1 LITAEVVNPST
12 RVKDL
17 AEVFASTAVY
27 PEEMAFTYLQAGLLS
42 ELGEALNVAKKV
54 LRGDA
59 SLKEYLPR
67 IIDEYGDVIWYA
79 VSLCSWANVIDD
91 STTLY
96 DCEREAD
103 AYAGFLS
110 TGEGQIDDQFFVDG
124 MVEMSK
130 DLISTAEEANGA
142 STLRVLAEIGVHLS
156 HYYGRDVGL
165 SIVSRKVAEKL
176 AARKERGVLKGDGD
190 NR

>member
-1 LITAEVVNPST
+1 MMDCAKVNPTTTVKELAGIFST
-12 RVKDL
+12 
-17 AEVFASTAVY
+17 TAVF
-27 PEEMAFTYLQAGLLS
+27 PKEVAFTYLQAGIMS

-59 SLKEYLPR
+59 TLKDYLPR
-67 IIDEYGDVIWYA
+67 IIDEYGDVVWYA
-79 VSLCSWANVIDD
+79 VSLCSWANVLDD

-103 AYAGFLS
+103 AYAGFLA
-110 TGEGQIDDQFFVDG
+110 TGEGRIDDQFFVDG

-130 DLISTAEEANGA
+130 DLIGAAEEWNG
-142 STLRVLAEIGVHLS
+142 SQVLRVLAEIGVHLS

-165 SIVSRKVAEKL
+165 TIVSRKVSEKL

-190 NR
+190 DR

>member
-1 LITAEVVNPST
+1 MITAEAVNPST

-17 AEVFASTAVY
+17 AEVFASTAVF
-27 PEEMAFTYLQAGLLS
+27 PEEVAFTYLQAGVIS

-59 SLKEYLPR
+59 ELKDYLPR
-67 IIDEYGDVIWYA
+67 IIDEYGDVVWYA
-79 VSLCSWANVIDD
+79 VSLCSWANVLDD

-124 MVEMSK
+124 LIEMSK
-130 DLISTAEEANGA
+130 DLISTTEEWNG
-142 STLRVLAEIGVHLS
+142 SQTLRVLAEFGVHLS
-156 HYYGRDVGL
+156 HYYGKDVGL
-165 SIVSRKVAEKL
+165 SIV
-176 AARKERGVLKGDGD
+176 ARKGSSITNGAATVQA
-190 NR
+190 